1 MSEPVEKRRPMIDL
15 DEFERRLR
23 LQFNADPVNEAPV
36 AEFSGLADGQ
46 NLYGRGSAE
55 PKASPMASFQN
66 ISAQNISTKD
76 ISPRDFR
83 IGGDFAA
90 IEAGLLG
97 SIEPSPDA
105 RIGAARSEA
114 LSPLRAVRDNF
125 SEIEAA
131 LLGGANEP
139 VFALKRSDESEL
151 AGDEAVKPLSG
162 LDPSERYMIAGGVS
176 DRAGADEETRS
187 RRTLYIMAAI
197 VVVGLGGIIAKFES
211 GFAGGAQPAQ
221 LKAEISP
228 DSQQTHEAM
237 TEKHAPDAALASSDE
252 AGATVAADAVRVASG
267 AEAAVTPAVV
277 AAPLAE
283 TAPSVAA
290 LAPANADVSSLSS
303 QSESS
308 LSSQSMT
315 DTPHSFSAAK
325 PAAALIDTPAAA
337 PAPLATPAPALSN
350 AQAKPAAP
358 AKSAA
363 APIVKAAAAKPAHP
377 APAPKQAAAD
387 RAKANAN
394 AQTAHAAIK
403 PKPVAHAAAER
414 PTQTAE
420 ALPEQTAS
428 APVQA
433 ANPAVTGVSSIMQMA
448 VNSVNNAVKM
458 FDWRRHD
465 AGANP

>member
-97 SIEPSPDA
+97 STEPSPDA

-114 LSPLRAVRDNF
+114 LSPLRAVRGDF

-151 AGDEAVKPLSG
+151 AGDEALKPLAG

-228 DSQQTHEAM
+228 GSQQTHEAM

-267 AEAAVTPAVV
+267 AEAAVTPAVAV
-277 AAPLAE
+277 PLAE

-290 LAPANADVSSLSS
+290 LAPANAGVSSLSS

-325 PAAALIDTPAAA
+325 PAAALIDAPATA
-337 PAPLATPAPALSN
+337 PAPLATPTPALSN

-403 PKPVAHAAAER
+403 PKPVAHATAER
-414 PTQTAE
+414 PIQTAE
-420 ALPEQTAS
+420 ALPEQTAP

-458 FDWRRHD
+458 FDWRR
-465 AGANP
+465 ANP